1 MKHLG
6 IEVSVK
12 HVPEL
17 DPGFLPLGKFNAA
30 FLKDAKQPL
39 DVAVERAGGEVAVYK
54 TFIHGTPEMAEADI
68 YYVDRLIKMLLWM
81 KGGFKVYLSGSKA
94 VYEAMKATYCV
105 GGKRAFDA
113 DFMSN
118 VYEKPFEV
126 VYCDQVPAEKSN
138 PQAVGRHLG
147 GCRIGFDA
155 GGSDR
160 KVSAVIDGEPVFSEE
175 VVWFPKT
182 TADPDYHYEGI
193 VSALKSAAAH
203 MPRVDAVGVSSAGI
217 YIENRTMVASLFL
230 KVPKDLF
237 DAKVKDIYIRAIKDT
252 FGDVPYVV
260 ANDGDVSALAGAMS
274 LEENNILG
282 IAMGTSEAVGYVDQ
296 NGNITG
302 WLNELAFAPV
312 DVSPSAM
319 EDEWSGDIGC
329 GVKYFSQ
336 DSVIKLAPPA
346 GINLSADLSPAEKLK
361 EVQKLME
368 VPGSPAEAIYRSI
381 GVYLGHSLALY
392 HHFYGFK
399 HVLLLGRVMSGRG
412 GDIILDVCKQ
422 VLADE
427 YPEVAGKINPTL
439 PDEESPGPPSKGGPA
454 MAIFNPENSIWRVT
468 GKLVD
473 LMILSVFWLACSLPV
488 VTLGPASAALYHT
501 VVQCIRGNRRDSWTL
516 FFRTFRDNLKV
527 GVLTTLVVLAVGAA
541 LLFLHGL
548 AYQMAAAGT
557 AESVF
562 YLCYTFLLLLPL
574 GVACYLFP
582 VLSRFTFGAG
592 GLLSNV
598 HLPSTLAMA
607 LELYLALELLLR
619 IPLIALVLF
628 PGLTA
633 LFQSFFLERI
643 FAPYIRAQLGAED
656 EDEGDS

>member
-1 MKHLG
+1 MNHLG
-6 IEVSVK
+6 IEVPVK

-17 DPGFLPLGKFNAA
+17 DPGFLPLGKFCTA
-30 FLKDAKQPL
+30 FLKDAKKPL
-39 DVAVERAGGEVAVYK
+39 GIAVERAGGEVAVYN
-54 TFIHGTPEMAEADI
+54 TFIHGIPDMAEADR

-81 KGGFKVYLSGSKA
+81 KGGFKVYISGDK
-94 VYEAMKATYCV
+94 EICQAMQATYCA
-105 GGKRAFDA
+105 GGARAFDA
-113 DFMSN
+113 DFMAN

-126 VYCDQVPAEKSN
+126 VYCDELPAEYSN
-138 PQAVGRHLG
+138 PQSVGRHLG

-230 KVPKDLF
+230 KVPKEDF
-237 DAKVKDIYIRAIKDT
+237 DAKVKDIYIRAITDT

-282 IAMGTSEAVGYVDQ
+282 IAMGTSEAVGYVDE

-302 WLNELAFAPV
+302 WLSELAFAPV
-312 DVSPSAM
+312 DVSPKAM

-336 DSVIKLAPPA
+336 DSVIKLAPAA
-346 GINLSADLSPAEKLK
+346 GINLSPDLSPAEKLK

-368 VPGSPAEAIYRSI
+368 QPNSPAEAIYRSI

-399 HVLLLGRVMSGRG
+399 HVLLLGRVMSGKG
-412 GDIILDVCKQ
+412 GDIILDTCKQ

-427 YPEVAGKINPTL
+427 YPEIAGKINPTL
-439 PDEESPGPPSKGGPA
+439 PDEKA
-454 MAIFNPENSIWRVT
+454 RRV
-468 GKLVD
+468 GQ
-473 LMILSVFWLACSLPV
+473 SVAAASLPE
-488 VTLGPASAALYHT
+488 
-501 VVQCIRGNRRDSWTL
+501 
-516 FFRTFRDNLKV
+516 LK
-527 GVLTTLVVLAVGAA
+527 
-541 LLFLHGL
+541 
-548 AYQMAAAGT
+548 
-557 AESVF
+557 
-562 YLCYTFLLLLPL
+562 
-574 GVACYLFP
+574 
-582 VLSRFTFGAG
+582 
-592 GLLSNV
+592 
-598 HLPSTLAMA
+598 
-607 LELYLALELLLR
+607 
-619 IPLIALVLF
+619 
-628 PGLTA
+628 
-633 LFQSFFLERI
+633 
-643 FAPYIRAQLGAED
+643 
-656 EDEGDS
+656 